1 MPLLTKII
9 SGGQTGADRA
19 GLDAAK
25 ELGIATGG
33 RCPKLFRTETGAD
46 PSLKQYG
53 LTETGSSDYSERTR
67 LNVLESDGTVIFADV
82 SNGKIT
88 SRGSL
93 LTLKTARENDK
104 PCVVNPTAAEL
115 VKWIKSNNISVL
127 NVAGNR
133 ESTSAGIY
141 ERVRKVLMEALG
153 GKVKENIKK

>member
-1 MPLLTKII
+1 MLQITKII

-25 ELGIATGG
+25 ESGIVTGG
-33 RCPKLFRTETGAD
+33 RCPKGFRTETGTD
-46 PSLKQYG
+46 PSLKEYG
-53 LTETGSSDYSERTR
+53 LTETASSDYSERTK
-67 LNVLESDGTVIFADV
+67 LNVLDSDGTVIFADV

-104 PCVVNPTAAEL
+104 PCVVNPTDAEL
-115 VKWIKSNNISVL
+115 VKWIKSNSISVL

-133 ESTSAGIY
+133 ESTSPGIY
-141 ERVRKVLMEALG
+141 ERVRLILMEVLG
-153 GKVKENIKK
+153 GS

>member
-33 RCPKLFRTETGAD
+33 KCPRLFRTETGSD

-53 LTETGSSDYSERTR
+53 LTETASSDYTERTR
-67 LNVLESDGTVIFADV
+67 LNVLDSDGTVIFADV

-104 PCVVNPTAAEL
+104 PCVVNPTGAEL

-133 ESTSAGIY
+133 ENTSPGIY

-153 GKVKENIKK
+153 GKVD

>member
-1 MPLLTKII
+1 MPLLSKII

-33 RCPKLFRTETGAD
+33 RCPRLYRTETGSD

-53 LTETGSSDYSERTR
+53 LTETASSDYSERTK
-67 LNVLESDGTVIFADV
+67 LNVMDSNGTVIFADV

-93 LTLKTARENDK
+93 LTLKTARENNK
-104 PCVVNPTAAEL
+104 PCVVNPTGAEL
-115 VKWIKSNNISVL
+115 VKWIKSNDISVL

-133 ESTSAGIY
+133 ESTSTGIY
-141 ERVRKVLMEALG
+141 ERVKKVISEVL
-153 GKVKENIKK
+153 KD

>member
-1 MPLLTKII
+1 MSQITKII

-25 ELGIATGG
+25 ESGIVTGG
-33 RCPKLFRTETGAD
+33 RCPRLYRTETGSD

-53 LTETGSSDYSERTR
+53 LTETASSDYSERTR
-67 LNVLESDGTVIFADV
+67 LNVLDSDGTVIFADV

-93 LTLKTARENDK
+93 LTFKTARDNNK
-104 PCVVNPTAAEL
+104 PCIVNPTAAEL
-115 VKWIKSNNISVL
+115 AKWIKSNGISVL

-133 ESTSAGIY
+133 ESTSPGIN
-141 ERVRKVLMEALG
+141 ERVKGLLVEVLG
-153 GKVKENIKK
+153 GD

>member
-1 MPLLTKII
+1 MPQITKII

-33 RCPKLFRTETGAD
+33 RCPRLFRTETGSD

-53 LTETGSSDYSERTR
+53 LTETVSSDYTERTK
-67 LNVLESDGTVIFADV
+67 LNVMDSDGTVIFADV
-82 SNGKIT
+82 SNDKIT

-93 LTLKTARENDK
+93 LTFKTARDNDK

-133 ESTSAGIY
+133 ESTSPGIY
-141 ERVRKVLMEALG
+141 VRVKKVLMEVLG
-153 GKVKENIKK
+153 GS

>member
-1 MPLLTKII
+1 MPQITKII

-25 ELGIATGG
+25 ESGIVTGG
-33 RCPKLFRTETGAD
+33 RCPRLYRTETGSD
-46 PSLKQYG
+46 QSLKQYG
-53 LTETGSSDYSERTR
+53 LTETASSDYTERTK
-67 LNVLESDGTVIFADV
+67 LNVMDSDGTVIFADV

-104 PCVVNPTAAEL
+104 PCVVNPTGAEL
-115 VKWIKSNNISVL
+115 IKWIKSNNISVL

-141 ERVRKVLMEALG
+141 ERVKRVLLEMLRER
-153 GKVKENIKK
+153 

>member
-25 ELGIATGG
+25 ESGIVTGG
-33 RCPKLFRTETGAD
+33 RCPKGFRTETGAD

-53 LTETGSSDYSERTR
+53 LTETDSSDYTERTK
-67 LNVLESDGTVIFADV
+67 LNFLDSDGTVIFTDV

-93 LTLKTARENDK
+93 LTLKTAKENDK
-104 PCVVNPTAAEL
+104 PCIVNPTVAEL
-115 VKWIKSNNISVL
+115 VKWIKSNSINVL

-133 ESTSAGIY
+133 ESTSPGIY
-141 ERVRKVLMEALG
+141 ERVKGVLTEALG
-153 GKVKENIKK
+153 EKLKENN

>member
-1 MPLLTKII
+1 MPQITKII

-33 RCPKLFRTETGAD
+33 KCPRLFRTETGAD

-53 LTETGSSDYSERTR
+53 LTETASSDYSERTR
-67 LNVLESDGTVIFADV
+67 LNVIDSDGTVIFADV
-82 SNGKIT
+82 SNGKIS

-104 PCVVNPTAAEL
+104 PCVVNPTGAEL
-115 VKWIKSNNISVL
+115 VKWIKSNSISIL

-141 ERVRKVLMEALG
+141 ERVRMLLVEVLKG
-153 GKVKENIKK
+153 